1 LNPQR
6 LPRLTALSFSF
17 TSVTV
22 FVFLSGAQRK
32 ILVNVTGRL
41 KQRYIASRV
50 AHQHPQ
56 AQSRFITVDE
66 ARLHFV
72 IKGSGRPVV
81 LIHGNPGSCQD
92 WTRLYGPL
100 AKRFCGFAFDRPG
113 HGHSDRPNHRPITV
127 DIQAQML
134 HAALRELNVEQPILV
149 GHSWGGSLALAY
161 AIEFQKE
168 ISGMVLLAPA
178 AYESDDGV
186 SFLTKLP
193 ALPVIG
199 DLINFIFTPLLGA
212 SVVREDLQKAFSP
225 DPVPKHYLRH
235 VLSEWT
241 RPKKVK
247 WYSIDDTLLNTSLP
261 AFTDRYGDIRVP
273 VVIITGDSDLI
284 VPAGENAHRLYQA
297 LPHAEL
303 VVLEKTGHQIP
314 FTRPEAVV
322 NAIDRIAVK
331 TALLSSGSLAQ
342 TLDPL
347 GLRRMGQ
354 WRDSE
359 GERSN

>member
-1 LNPQR
+1 
-6 LPRLTALSFSF
+6 LPRERF
-17 TSVTV
+17 
-22 FVFLSGAQRK
+22 
-32 ILVNVTGRL
+32 LVNVTGRL

-50 AHQHPQ
+50 AHQYPQ
-56 AQSRFITVDE
+56 AHSRFINVDA

-92 WTRLYGPL
+92 WAQLYGPL
-100 AKRFCGFAFDRPG
+100 AKHYCGFAFDRPG

-127 DIQAQML
+127 DVQAQML
-134 HAALRELNVEQPILV
+134 HTALRELNVVQPILV

-161 AIEFQKE
+161 ALEFQE
-168 ISGMVLLAPA
+168 DISGMVLLAPA

-225 DPVPKHYLRH
+225 DPVPKHYLRQ

-247 WYSIDDTLLNTSLP
+247 WYSVDDALLNTSLP
-261 AFTDRYGDIRVP
+261 TFTDRYSDIRVP

-284 VPAGENAHRLYQA
+284 VPAKENAHRLYGA

-314 FTRPEAVV
+314 FTRPDAVV
-322 NAIDRIAVK
+322 DAIDRIAVK
-331 TALLSSGSLAQ
+331 TAVIESGA
-342 TLDPL
+342 
-347 GLRRMGQ
+347 MGQ
-354 WRDSE
+354 SLGPQPSLPRSE
-359 GERSN
+359 VRP